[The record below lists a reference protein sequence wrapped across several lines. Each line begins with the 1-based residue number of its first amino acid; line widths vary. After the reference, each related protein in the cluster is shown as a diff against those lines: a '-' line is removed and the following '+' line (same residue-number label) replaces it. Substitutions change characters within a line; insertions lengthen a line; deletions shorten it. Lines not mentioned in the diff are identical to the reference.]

1 MNIQSIAIAA
11 GAAIALGIAVPAAA
25 HGAGETV
32 TPNFRHAIPN
42 LPGKSLTAVVVDYAP
57 GAASPAH
64 THARSAFIY
73 AYVLSG
79 DIESQVNDGPKRVY
93 HAGESFFEE
102 PGAVH
107 RVSRN
112 ASDSRPAR
120 LLAVFVAD
128 SDDKVLTT
136 PVK

>member
-11 GAAIALGIAVPAAA
+11 GAAIALGIAAPAAA

-112 ASDSRPAR
+112 ASDSRPAK

>member
-11 GAAIALGIAVPAAA
+11 GAAIALGIAAPAAA

-64 THARSAFIY
+64 THAGSAFIY

>member
-11 GAAIALGIAVPAAA
+11 GAAIALGIAAPAAA

-93 HAGESFFEE
+93 HAGETFFEE

>member
-11 GAAIALGIAVPAAA
+11 GAAIALGIAAPAAA

-79 DIESQVNDGPKRVY
+79 DIESQVNDGPTRVY

>member
-11 GAAIALGIAVPAAA
+11 GAAIALGIAAPAAA

-112 ASDSRPAR
+112 ASDSQPAR